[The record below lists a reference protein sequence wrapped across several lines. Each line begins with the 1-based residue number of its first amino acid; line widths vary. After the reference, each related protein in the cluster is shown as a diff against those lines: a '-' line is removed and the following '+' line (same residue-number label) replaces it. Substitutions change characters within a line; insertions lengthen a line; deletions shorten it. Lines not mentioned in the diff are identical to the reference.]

1 MPTAP
6 GARGPLLHASPNEY
20 IVLGDNRPGSRDS
33 REFGPVPRR
42 HLKPEVRQQILWRR
56 IPAASLS
63 PWPSKVRRLICH
75 GWKRCTAKEANPFLG
90 AVLNEA
96 LRFSCL
102 LVSPASVLPISAVSH
117 PVRAAGSRIAR
128 TQGF

>member
-42 HLKPEVRQQILWRR
+42 RLKPEVRQQILRRR
-56 IPAASLS
+56 IPRRVALS
-63 PWPSKVRRLICH
+63 MAFESEAVDLSWLETLHRQRGEPVPRR
-75 GWKRCTAKEANPFLG
+75 
-90 AVLNEA
+90 
-96 LRFSCL
+96 S
-102 LVSPASVLPISAVSH
+102 S
-117 PVRAAGSRIAR
+117 
-128 TQGF
+128 

>member
-1 MPTAP
+1 MLTAP

-20 IVLGDNRPGSRDS
+20 IVLGITARAAVTAVSLVQSRGATSSHRSGSRS
-33 REFGPVPRR
+33 SGAAF
-42 HLKPEVRQQILWRR
+42 
-56 IPAASLS
+56 PAASLS

-90 AVLNEA
+90 AVLNET

-128 TQGF
+128 NQGF